1 MAGWLAHDFMRETEG
16 RGKDNVWLRGE
27 ITHTTMEPYR
37 DRCLFQRKKGRAIIS
52 ARREYLPRNTALK
65 GSSVTVK
72 IFICRNKKC
81 ADILEG

>member
-1 MAGWLAHDFMRETEG
+1 MAEGGNNAHNYGTD
-16 RGKDNVWLRGE
+16 
-27 ITHTTMEPYR
+27 R